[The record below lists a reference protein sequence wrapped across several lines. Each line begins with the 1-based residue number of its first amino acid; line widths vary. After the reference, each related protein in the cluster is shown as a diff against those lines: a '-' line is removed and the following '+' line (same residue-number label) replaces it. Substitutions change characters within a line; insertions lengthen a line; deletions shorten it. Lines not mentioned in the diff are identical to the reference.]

1 VINVDH
7 SGRSLSPLP
16 IRAVSNFLTTPT
28 RCRISGTDHE
38 SIRKLSKSMSK
49 DVADMI
55 KGDDGTKCLTSNFNT
70 DDTDRP
76 IGPQQSPPT
85 RASWS
90 PDDLIPIV
98 VAKYTESFRAAA
110 APVSVRSSPTTT
122 NISLSLPALPIT
134 TAPPS
139 SLESADTTGKLA
151 TPVETGKV
159 SPANVPL
166 DAFVMTPPSTITKPK
181 IESASSS
188 GTPGKKCAAA
198 PVSVRSTNKPP
209 PIVVEIDQFDSEN
222 SSPRSD
228 TLSPRAM
235 AAVPRYSNGAMPGF
249 SSISKQKSG
258 HSSFDS
264 WNSNSVSP
272 VNRSESRGILQS
284 LTKRKNA
291 FFASRGGSKVDRS
304 GRSSDISLSSPSL
317 ASDDG
322 ESFKSGL
329 SPSGNS
335 SPSPSWNPVKL
346 STHFDD
352 SVRNVTDSVSK
363 KEPYLG
369 LKTLQLLRSLKN
381 SEESSGIARTG
392 SGNIG
397 VMSPKSVSKQSPSLK
412 TGTSVSS
419 LWAFATE
426 YPSVDKD
433 GDFEVERRKP
443 NRMSPDAIAGAI
455 ARQAGK
461 VITPSHSS
469 FLHSMVSPTS
479 ENKNGI
485 AASEKKY
492 NRTSAEDVRRSLPIT
507 ATRRRSSA
515 PAIPVEECC
524 SEIKPDELLTTATA
538 SSKGSRQKLTERAVS
553 LPTISREARSQYH
566 TTSIS
571 SLWDLSADYSDHE
584 KEGSS
589 RTHSQIV
596 ATLEMK

>member
-1 VINVDH
+1 MISVDH

-28 RCRISGTDHE
+28 RCRVSATDHE
-38 SIRKLSKSMSK
+38 SIRKLSKCMSK
-49 DVADMI
+49 EMAEMI
-55 KGDDGTKCLTSNFNT
+55 KGEDGTKCLTSNFNS

-76 IGPQQSPPT
+76 IVPQQSPPT
-85 RASWS
+85 RANWS

-98 VAKYTESFRAAA
+98 VAKYTESLRAAA

-139 SLESADTTGKLA
+139 SLESADTTGKVGA
-151 TPVETGKV
+151 
-159 SPANVPL
+159 AHVPL
-166 DAFVMTPPSTITKPK
+166 DVFVMTPPSTITKPK

-188 GTPGKKCAAA
+188 GTPSKKCAAA

-209 PIVVEIDQFDSEN
+209 PIVVENDQFDSED

-235 AAVPRYSNGAMPGF
+235 SAVPRYSNGAMLGF

-272 VNRSESRGILQS
+272 ANRSESRGILQS

-322 ESFKSGL
+322 DSFKSSF

-335 SPSPSWNPVKL
+335 SPSASWNPVKL

-352 SVRNVTDSVSK
+352 GVRNVTDSVSK

-369 LKTLQLLRSLKN
+369 LRTLQLLRPLKN
-381 SEESSGIARTG
+381 SEESSGITRTG

-397 VMSPKSVSKQSPSLK
+397 VMSPESVSKQSPSLK

-469 FLHSMVSPTS
+469 FLQSMVSPTS
-479 ENKNGI
+479 ESKNGI

-492 NRTSAEDVRRSLPIT
+492 NRKSAEDVRRSLPIT

-515 PAIPVEECC
+515 PAMPVEEC
-524 SEIKPDELLTTATA
+524 SVEMKPDELLATA

-553 LPTISREARSQYH
+553 LPTISREARSQFH

-584 KEGSS
+584 KEGAS

-596 ATLEMK
+596 ATSEMK